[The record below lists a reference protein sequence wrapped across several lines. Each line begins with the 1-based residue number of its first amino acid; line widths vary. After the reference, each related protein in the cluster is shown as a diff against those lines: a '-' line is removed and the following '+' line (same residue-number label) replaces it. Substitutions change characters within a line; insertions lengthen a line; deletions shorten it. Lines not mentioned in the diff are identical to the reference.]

1 MRGEMT
7 HPDSDVLAEFQA
19 GLLSGRRAAMI
30 TAHLASCPRCAA
42 TADELTGVSALL
54 TAVPAPALP
63 DRVAQ
68 RLEVALAAEVALR
81 NDSERASGTSPRA
94 RPARSRRTGNRGF
107 RWMSARVLAPAAAAV
122 VAVAA
127 GGYFLSSHGRP
138 PQMQGASSAAAAPAR
153 TGPLASGSASG
164 PLAVPADGVSP
175 RSKQMTPAGFTV
187 VVSPV
192 DFQSDTLAQQLAA
205 ELRVPVTA
213 RTTEPASAT
222 IRACVDRVAGG
233 AALVRV
239 ESAHFEGRP
248 VTVVVTRVSQ
258 GDRVQLA
265 GPGCSATGGR
275 VLATRIVSLGIS
287 GP

>member
-30 TAHLASCPRCAA
+30 TAHLADCTHCAA
-42 TADELTGVSALL
+42 VTDELAGVSALL
-54 TAVPAPALP
+54 TAVPAPPVP

-81 NDSERASGTSPRA
+81 NDSERASGTSSRA
-94 RPARSRRTGNRGF
+94 RSARSRRTGNRGF

-122 VAVAA
+122 VAVAV
-127 GGYFLSSHGRP
+127 GGYFLSSHGSP
-138 PQMQGASSAAAAPAR
+138 PQMQGASSAAAPAR
-153 TGPLASGSASG
+153 TAPLASGSASG

-175 RSKQMTPAGFTV
+175 RSKQMLPAGFTV

-192 DFQSDTLAQQLAA
+192 DFQSDTLAQQLQT

-222 IRACVDRVAGG
+222 VRACVDRVAGG

-239 ESAHFEGRP
+239 ESAHFEGQP

-275 VLATRIVSLGIS
+275 VLATRIVPLGIS